1 MFDLRRESEAKVLA
15 DSLCGNGKGST
26 GFAGVPAMT
35 LPCGSA
41 NKAKSPTVAT
51 GRAFAFLHGGSAMS
65 AENHSPISVEILAQ
79 CGRKFRVR
87 LRLAVPVGFVL
98 VLISTVIKLLG

>member
-1 MFDLRRESEAKVLA
+1 M
-15 DSLCGNGKGST
+15 
-26 GFAGVPAMT
+26 
-35 LPCGSA
+35 
-41 NKAKSPTVAT
+41 PTQ
-51 GRAFAFLHGGSAMS
+51 
-65 AENHSPISVEILAQ
+65 NHSPISVEILAQ